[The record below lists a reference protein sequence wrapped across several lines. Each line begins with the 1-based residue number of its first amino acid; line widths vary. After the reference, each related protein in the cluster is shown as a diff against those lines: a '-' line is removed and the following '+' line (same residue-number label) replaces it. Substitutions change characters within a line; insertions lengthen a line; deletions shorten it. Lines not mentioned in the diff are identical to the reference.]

1 MKVRRVGL
9 SIVSSRGPYRVA
21 LVSSVLNTSLQR
33 KSRVSKPIRR
43 RLMSC
48 CTPRSRCHPHA
59 PCLRSRRQL
68 YHQPQ
73 SALSMHQHTVGN
85 YVKVVS
91 KRDDEVQ
98 TNMLRATMKQMEDA
112 LQAYPMIV
120 RCHRA
125 FMVNLGQVEQISSNS
140 RAMQLV
146 MRHSQDAIPVSRSNV
161 NKLKE
166 LLG

>member
-1 MKVRRVGL
+1 
-9 SIVSSRGPYRVA
+9 
-21 LVSSVLNTSLQR
+21 
-33 KSRVSKPIRR
+33 
-43 RLMSC
+43 
-48 CTPRSRCHPHA
+48 
-59 PCLRSRRQL
+59 
-68 YHQPQ
+68 
-73 SALSMHQHTVGN
+73 MHQHTVGN

-146 MRHSQDAIPVSRSNV
+146 MRHSHDAIPVSRSNIS
-161 NKLKE
+161 KLKE
-166 LLG
+166 QLG